1 MKKKVVIWGH
11 KNNGHTHGYIHSSY
25 FKAFKFLGYDTY
37 WFGDNDDVSGF
48 NFDECIF
55 LTEDQSQR
63 NIPLNNTSKYILHH
77 TKLDKYIDN
86 GIDYINLANY
96 LKGCDDGVSVNH
108 KENSVEKINECCF
121 WDEKTKTIYQPWGT
135 DLTPNEIKE
144 ENALL
149 YNPKQTNVHYVGMAH
164 DNRVQINEFNESVN
178 KNGSQFIISR
188 GKSDKENMGLVRNS
202 LVSVDI
208 RGDWHIECGYLPC
221 RIFKNISYG
230 RVTGTNSPNVKKIMG
245 DYVVYNPD
253 TKKLFN
259 SLMDF
264 EENTNIEIIQE
275 SMNFIKNNH
284 TYVNRVNNLMG
295 ILE

>member
-37 WFGDNDDVSGF
+37 RFGDNDDVSGF
-48 NFDECIF
+48 NFNECIF
-55 LTEDQSQR
+55 LTEDQSQS
-63 NIPLNNTSKYILHH
+63 NIPLNKTSKYILHH

-86 GIDYINLANY
+86 GINFINLANY
-96 LKGCDDGVSVNH
+96 LKECDDGVSAYH
-108 KENSVEKINECCF
+108 KENSVERVGDCCF

-149 YNPKQTNVHYVGMAH
+149 YNPKQTNVHYIGSVH
-164 DNRVQINEFNESVN
+164 DNRVQINEFNESVT
-178 KNGSQFIISR
+178 KNGSQFIVSR
-188 GKSDKENMGLVRNS
+188 GKSDKDNMELVRNS
-202 LVSVDI
+202 LLSVDI
-208 RGDWHIECGYLPC
+208 RGDWHVECGYLPC

-230 RVTGTNSPNVKKIMG
+230 RVTGTNSLNVKKIMG

-259 SLMDF
+259 TLMDF
-264 EENTNIEIIQE
+264 EENTNIEMIQE

-284 TYVNRVNNLMG
+284 TYVNRVNNLIG
-295 ILE
+295 VLG